1 MFLMFAFIKPLEFS
15 GCLHEGLSK
24 EHVLRIS
31 IQKELEFV
39 TLEDEGMT
47 ILRNVR
53 NHASNTAY
61 IPEYLNSWSAVSST
75 M

>member
-1 MFLMFAFIKPLEFS
+1 MFFMFTFIKPLEFS
-15 GCLHEGLSK
+15 GWLHEGLSK
-24 EHVLRIS
+24 EHVLRIY

-39 TLEDEGMT
+39 TLGDEGTT

-61 IPEYLNSWSAVSST
+61 IPEYLNS
-75 M
+75 